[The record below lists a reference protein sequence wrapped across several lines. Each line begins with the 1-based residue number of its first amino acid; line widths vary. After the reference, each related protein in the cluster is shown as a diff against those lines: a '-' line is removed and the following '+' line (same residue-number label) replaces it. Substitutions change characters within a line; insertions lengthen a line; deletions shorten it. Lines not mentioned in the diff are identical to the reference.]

1 MVKLQNWVVALLRN
15 SQEVA
20 SAAETGFCGLGELLG
35 QSHFL
40 NFIGTAAHARLSRC
54 AESALRSEE
63 E

>member
-15 SQEVA
+15 LQEVA
-20 SAAETGFCGLGELLG
+20 VAETGPCELGELLG